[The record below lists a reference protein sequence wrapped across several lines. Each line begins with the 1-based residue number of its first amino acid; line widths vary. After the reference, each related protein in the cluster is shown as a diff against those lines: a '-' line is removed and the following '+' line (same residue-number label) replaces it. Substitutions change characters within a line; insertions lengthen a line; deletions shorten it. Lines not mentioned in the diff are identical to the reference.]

1 MLFFKLINYMN
12 QKSSKLRDFSISFM
26 ISLKTLGIKTSI
38 IVLRLGISKLEFLIY
53 YREVI
58 WKHNVSI
65 EKSITQYC

>member
-1 MLFFKLINYMN
+1 MN

>member
-38 IVLRLGISKLEFLIY
+38 IVLRLGISKLEFLLY

-58 WKHNVSI
+58 WKRNFSI